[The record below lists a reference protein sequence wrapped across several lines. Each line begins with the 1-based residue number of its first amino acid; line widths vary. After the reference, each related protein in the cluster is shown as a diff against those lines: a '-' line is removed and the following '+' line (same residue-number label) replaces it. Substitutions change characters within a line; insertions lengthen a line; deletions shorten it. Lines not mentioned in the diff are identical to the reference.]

1 MKYLTSVIEI
11 KQSRKGI
18 ILTMEIFNKMKSGE
32 MYNSADDELLSIQAK
47 ANQLVFDYNHTP
59 LYEKEKRQS
68 LIKEVFASVGENVTI
83 ETPFNANWGL
93 NTSLGKNF
101 YANFNMT
108 LVDDADI
115 TIGDYVKFGPNCV
128 LTTASHPIEPSLRRQ
143 AYQFNRPI
151 VIADNVWLGSNV
163 VVFGGVSIGENSVI
177 GAGSIVTKDV
187 PANVV
192 AYGNPCKVIRTVN
205 DDEFYE

>member
-1 MKYLTSVIEI
+1 MDMFK
-11 KQSRKGI
+11 
-18 ILTMEIFNKMKSGE
+18 KMKSGE
-32 MYNSADDELLSIQAK
+32 MYNSADDELLAIQAI
-47 ANQLVFDYNHTP
+47 ANQLVFAYNHTP
-59 LYEKEKRQS
+59 LNEKETRQN
-68 LIKEVFASVGENVTI
+68 LMKEIFASVGENVTI

-101 YANFNMT
+101 YSNFNMT
-108 LVDDADI
+108 LVDDTDI

-128 LTTASHPIEPSLRRQ
+128 LTTASHPIEPNLRRQ

-192 AYGNPCKVIRTVN
+192 AYGNPCKVVRTI
-205 DDEFYE
+205 DEEKFYDEV

>member
-1 MKYLTSVIEI
+1 
-11 KQSRKGI
+11 
-18 ILTMEIFNKMKSGE
+18 MEIFNKMKSGE
-32 MYNSADDELLSIQAK
+32 IYNSADDELLTIQAR
-47 ANQLVFDYNHTP
+47 ANQMVFDYNHTS

-68 LIKEVFASVGENVTI
+68 LIKEIFASVGENVTI

-101 YANFNMT
+101 YSNFNMT

>member
-1 MKYLTSVIEI
+1 
-11 KQSRKGI
+11 
-18 ILTMEIFNKMKSGE
+18 MEIFKKMKSGE
-32 MYNSADDELLSIQAK
+32 MYNSADDELLEIQAK
-47 ANQLVFDYNHTP
+47 ANQLVFNYNHTP
-59 LYEKEKRQS
+59 LNEKEKRQD
-68 LIKEVFASVGENVTI
+68 LIKEIFASVGENVTI

-101 YANFNMT
+101 YSNFNMT
-108 LVDDADI
+108 LVDDTDI

-128 LTTASHPIEPSLRRQ
+128 LTTASHPIEPNLRRQ

-205 DDEFYE
+205 DDEFYNEM

>member
-1 MKYLTSVIEI
+1 MD
-11 KQSRKGI
+11 
-18 ILTMEIFNKMKSGE
+18 IFKKMKSGE
-32 MYNSADDELLSIQAK
+32 MYNSADDELLAVQAK

-59 LYEKEKRQS
+59 LSEKETRQN
-68 LIKEVFASVGENVTI
+68 LIKNIFASVGENVTI

-101 YANFNMT
+101 YSNFNMT
-108 LVDDADI
+108 LVDDTDI
-115 TIGDYVKFGPNCV
+115 SIGDYVKFGPNCV

-192 AYGNPCKVIRTVN
+192 AYGNPCQVIRTIT

>member
-1 MKYLTSVIEI
+1 
-11 KQSRKGI
+11 
-18 ILTMEIFNKMKSGE
+18 MEIFKKMKSGE
-32 MYNSADDELLSIQAK
+32 MYNSADDELLEIQAK
-47 ANQLVFDYNHTP
+47 ANQLVFNYNHTR
-59 LYEKEKRQS
+59 LNEKEKRQD
-68 LIKEVFASVGENVTI
+68 LIKEIFASVGENVTI

-101 YANFNMT
+101 YSNFNMT
-108 LVDDADI
+108 LVDDTDI

-128 LTTASHPIEPSLRRQ
+128 LTTASHPIEPNLRRQ

-192 AYGNPCKVIRTVN
+192 AYGNPCKVVRTVN
-205 DDEFYE
+205 DDEFYNEM

>member
-1 MKYLTSVIEI
+1 
-11 KQSRKGI
+11 
-18 ILTMEIFNKMKSGE
+18 MEIFNKMKSGE
-32 MYNSADDELLSIQAK
+32 IYNSADDELLTIQAR
-47 ANQLVFDYNHTP
+47 ANQMVFDYNHTP

-68 LIKEVFASVGENVTI
+68 LLKEIFASVGENVTI

-101 YANFNMT
+101 YSNFNMT

-205 DDEFYE
+205 DDEFYDEV

>member
-1 MKYLTSVIEI
+1 
-11 KQSRKGI
+11 
-18 ILTMEIFNKMKSGE
+18 MEIFNKMKSGE
-32 MYNSADDELLSIQAK
+32 IYNSADDELLTIQAR
-47 ANQLVFDYNHTP
+47 ANQMVFDYNHTP

-68 LIKEVFASVGENVTI
+68 LIKEIFASVGENVTI

-101 YANFNMT
+101 YSNFNMT

-205 DDEFYE
+205 DDEFYFEV

>member
-1 MKYLTSVIEI
+1 MDMFK
-11 KQSRKGI
+11 
-18 ILTMEIFNKMKSGE
+18 KMKSGE
-32 MYNSADDELLSIQAK
+32 MYNSADDELLAIQAK
-47 ANQLVFDYNHTP
+47 ANQLVFAYNHTP
-59 LYEKEKRQS
+59 LNEKVTRQN
-68 LIKEVFASVGENVTI
+68 LIKEIFASVGENVTI

-101 YANFNMT
+101 YSNFNMT
-108 LVDDADI
+108 LVDDTDI

-128 LTTASHPIEPSLRRQ
+128 LTTASHPIEPNLRRQ

-192 AYGNPCKVIRTVN
+192 AYGNPCKVVRTI
-205 DDEFYE
+205 DEEKFYDEV

>member
-1 MKYLTSVIEI
+1 MDMFK
-11 KQSRKGI
+11 
-18 ILTMEIFNKMKSGE
+18 KMKSGE
-32 MYNSADDELLSIQAK
+32 MYNSADDELLAIQAK
-47 ANQLVFDYNHTP
+47 ANQLVFAYNHTP
-59 LYEKEKRQS
+59 LNEKETRQN
-68 LIKEVFASVGENVTI
+68 LIKEIFASVGENVTI

-101 YANFNMT
+101 YSNFNMT
-108 LVDDADI
+108 LVDDTDI

-128 LTTASHPIEPSLRRQ
+128 LTTASHPIEPNLRRQ

-192 AYGNPCKVIRTVN
+192 AYGNPCKVVRTI
-205 DDEFYE
+205 DEEKFYDEV

>member
-1 MKYLTSVIEI
+1 
-11 KQSRKGI
+11 
-18 ILTMEIFNKMKSGE
+18 MEIFKKMKSGE
-32 MYNSADDELLSIQAK
+32 MYNSADDELLEIQAK
-47 ANQLVFDYNHTP
+47 ANQLVFNYNHTR
-59 LYEKEKRQS
+59 LNEKEKRQD
-68 LIKEVFASVGENVTI
+68 LIKEIFASVGENVTI

-101 YANFNMT
+101 YSNFNMT
-108 LVDDADI
+108 LVDDTDI

-128 LTTASHPIEPSLRRQ
+128 LTTASHPIEPNLRRQ

-205 DDEFYE
+205 DDEFYNEM

>member
-1 MKYLTSVIEI
+1 
-11 KQSRKGI
+11 
-18 ILTMEIFNKMKSGE
+18 MEIFNKMKSGE
-32 MYNSADDELLSIQAK
+32 IYNSGDDELLSIQAK

-59 LYEKEKRQS
+59 LYEKETRQR
-68 LIKEVFASVGENVTI
+68 LIKEIFASVGENVTI

-101 YANFNMT
+101 YSNFNMT
-108 LVDDADI
+108 LVDDTDI

-205 DDEFYE
+205 DDEFYNEM

>member
-1 MKYLTSVIEI
+1 
-11 KQSRKGI
+11 
-18 ILTMEIFNKMKSGE
+18 MEIFNKMKSGE
-32 MYNSADDELLSIQAK
+32 IYNSADDELLTIQAR
-47 ANQLVFDYNHTP
+47 ANQMVFDYNHTP

-68 LIKEVFASVGENVTI
+68 LIKEIFASVGENVTI

-101 YANFNMT
+101 YSNFNMT

-115 TIGDYVKFGPNCV
+115 TIGDYVKLGPNCV

>member
-1 MKYLTSVIEI
+1 MDMFK
-11 KQSRKGI
+11 
-18 ILTMEIFNKMKSGE
+18 KMKSGE
-32 MYNSADDELLSIQAK
+32 MYNSADDELLAIQAK
-47 ANQLVFDYNHTP
+47 ANQLVFGYNHTP
-59 LYEKEKRQS
+59 LNEKETRQN
-68 LIKEVFASVGENVTI
+68 LIKEIFASVGENVTI

-101 YANFNMT
+101 YSNFNMT
-108 LVDDADI
+108 LVDDTDI

-128 LTTASHPIEPSLRRQ
+128 LTTASHPIEPNLRRQ

-192 AYGNPCKVIRTVN
+192 AYGNPCKVVRTI
-205 DDEFYE
+205 DEEKFYDEV

>member
-1 MKYLTSVIEI
+1 
-11 KQSRKGI
+11 
-18 ILTMEIFNKMKSGE
+18 MEIFNKMKSGE
-32 MYNSADDELLSIQAK
+32 IYNSADDELLTIQAR
-47 ANQLVFDYNHTP
+47 ANQMVFDYNHTP

-68 LIKEVFASVGENVTI
+68 LIKEIFASVGENVTI

-101 YANFNMT
+101 YSNFNMT

-205 DDEFYE
+205 DDEFYVEV

>member
-1 MKYLTSVIEI
+1 MDMFK
-11 KQSRKGI
+11 
-18 ILTMEIFNKMKSGE
+18 KMKSGE
-32 MYNSADDELLSIQAK
+32 MYNSADDELLAIQAK
-47 ANQLVFDYNHTP
+47 ANQLVFAYNHTP
-59 LYEKEKRQS
+59 LKEKETRQN
-68 LIKEVFASVGENVTI
+68 LMKEIFASVGENVTI

-101 YANFNMT
+101 YSNFNMT
-108 LVDDADI
+108 LVDDTDI

-128 LTTASHPIEPSLRRQ
+128 LTTASHPIEPNLRRQ

-192 AYGNPCKVIRTVN
+192 AYGNPCKVVRTI
-205 DDEFYE
+205 DEEKFYDEV

>member
-1 MKYLTSVIEI
+1 MD
-11 KQSRKGI
+11 
-18 ILTMEIFNKMKSGE
+18 IFKKMKSGE
-32 MYNSADDELLSIQAK
+32 MYNSADDELLAVQAK

-59 LYEKEKRQS
+59 LSEKETRQN
-68 LIKEVFASVGENVTI
+68 LIQNIFASVGENVTI

-101 YANFNMT
+101 YSNFNMT
-108 LVDDADI
+108 LVDDTDI
-115 TIGDYVKFGPNCV
+115 SIGDYVKFGPNCV

-192 AYGNPCKVIRTVN
+192 AYGNPCQVIRTIT

>member
-1 MKYLTSVIEI
+1 
-11 KQSRKGI
+11 
-18 ILTMEIFNKMKSGE
+18 MEIFNKMKSGE
-32 MYNSADDELLSIQAK
+32 IYNSADDELLTIQAR
-47 ANQLVFDYNHTP
+47 ANQMVFDYNHTP

-68 LIKEVFASVGENVTI
+68 LIKEIFASVGENVTI

-101 YANFNMT
+101 YSNFNMT

-115 TIGDYVKFGPNCV
+115 IIGDYVKFGPNCV

-205 DDEFYE
+205 DDEFYDEV